1 MKIRVTLMTENDTPA
16 WKAGLTKEEIE
27 TTAKQ
32 TWDLFAAV
40 LMANAK
46 SKSERLTVESV
57 ELIDDERTC
66 ATCRHDLG
74 GGQCARS
81 LERECRDGGFEAWE
95 EKDNAEQEKD

>member
-16 WKAGLTKEEIE
+16 WKAGRTKEEIE

-32 TWDLFAAV
+32 AWDLFAA
-40 LMANAK
+40 LLLANAK

-66 ATCRHDLG
+66 ASCRHELG
-74 GGQCARS
+74 GGQCTQS
-81 LERECRDGGFEAWE
+81 LERDSRDGRFEAWE
-95 EKDNAEQEKD
+95 ERDDD